1 MKEAHPFKALPQQPV
16 CELLASS
23 LIPPSPCLP
32 THTQDQLLAA
42 SQPVPLDNLSP
53 TRPQMSLLSWLV
65 HPLKEMLNLLYPND
79 IDIQLHIY
87 IF

>member
-23 LIPPSPCLP
+23 LILPSPCLP

-53 TRPQMSLLSWLV
+53 ARPQMSLLSWLV